1 MASIKRKKSQF
12 IVARESLGRDSHRSL
27 GLYKCPFGDY
37 IPIYIIYLF
46 SSFFAQENVC
56 GIGWSTL
63 GGRRV
68 KRDFISPKLAG
79 MIQTA

>member
-1 MASIKRKKSQF
+1 M
-12 IVARESLGRDSHRSL
+12 
-27 GLYKCPFGDY
+27 
-37 IPIYIIYLF
+37 IILF

-56 GIGWSTL
+56 GIGWSIL
-63 GGRRV
+63 GGRGV